1 MYFKQCNH
9 RTLKRKPKQEKY
21 QSCILATLQLDPSC
35 LPTKTKHY
43 CSTCIYIST
52 ISQCSEPQ
60 VSGLIVKT
68 NHVWKADSD
77 LYSHICS
84 HLCERRLFWLKN
96 FSLGS
101 TVHIAQKYYRRKP
114 SNGKVSSYSV
124 CPIILKTL
132 TVITDCS
139 DRKIIS
145 RRNWNEIH
153 QSEFGLHTNDLNN
166 KKIIWE
172 IKHSPH
178 IYFPHDS
185 HKLPLGHHEWNL
197 VAYWEVSSGPWGILK
212 YAFRLAFAI
221 LVVHGTPLT
230 FAWHLLVLGK
240 VQGKNTN

>member
-114 SNGKVSSYSV
+114 SNGKVSSVSNHSKDINSYYR
-124 CPIILKTL
+124 LL
-132 TVITDCS
+132 
-139 DRKIIS
+139 RQ
-145 RRNWNEIH
+145 E
-153 QSEFGLHTNDLNN
+153 NN
-166 KKIIWE
+166 KQKKLKWNTPIW
-172 IKHSPH
+172 IWFTYKWS
-178 IYFPHDS
+178 
-185 HKLPLGHHEWNL
+185 
-197 VAYWEVSSGPWGILK
+197 
-212 YAFRLAFAI
+212 
-221 LVVHGTPLT
+221 
-230 FAWHLLVLGK
+230 
-240 VQGKNTN
+240 